1 MIKNLNSFFKKGI
14 ITVSMLAI
22 AGSAYAQNLNAPIIP
37 PSAGGS
43 NSSIGAS
50 LQNVVAGFKN
60 ISTGVYSS
68 LMVVALIAFSFGVI
82 KTLISSKPQDK
93 ADGLKSIGFGI
104 IALFALVGVWGLVS
118 FLSANLGIGVGG
130 DIPTP
135 GVPTGVRTY

>member
-14 ITVSMLAI
+14 IAASMLAI

-37 PSAGGS
+37 PTSGGS